1 MGVMLALDGKKFS
14 SDELVARGV
23 VIPNIKGFIDTN
35 SSFSMKL
42 AQDAQ
47 PAMFQSQNAGI
58 PAWMTQYVD
67 PEVIR
72 VLFSPM
78 KAAQIVGGEIK
89 KGSFSTKTMQFGQ
102 VESIGQVSS
111 YGDYSE
117 NGMSE
122 ANLNW
127 IYRDSYNFQTFTQ
140 WGELELEVAGDA
152 QIGLGSEKQIASAFV
167 LAKALN
173 KSYFY
178 GVSGLRNYG
187 LLNDPNLSAPLTPTA
202 QWSLVGTTA
211 QTVYDDIVRIV
222 AKVITQ
228 TQGIVD
234 ADTPMV
240 LAMSPT
246 AALALNKTNQFNNNV
261 KVLLNTNFKNM
272 RFETAPEYS
281 TGSGELVQLIVDSLD
296 GKKVAEVAFNEKMRA
311 HAVVVG
317 SSSYKQKKSCGTWGA
332 IIRYP
337 IGIAQ
342 MLGV

>member
-1 MGVMLALDGKKFS
+1 
-14 SDELVARGV
+14 
-23 VIPNIKGFIDTN
+23 
-35 SSFSMKL
+35 
-42 AQDAQ
+42 
-47 PAMFQSQNAGI
+47 
-58 PAWMTQYVD
+58 MTQYVD

-89 KGSFSTKTMQFGQ
+89 KGAFSTKTMQFGQ

-187 LLNDPNLSAPLTPTA
+187 LLNDPNLSAALTPTA
-202 QWSLVGTTA
+202 VWSLVGTTA